1 MASQRLAH
9 PCDRPSGRSGLFVQR
24 SQRTAGEEGCGMGA
38 RLPGASRFGRAWLGT
53 QSCGGA
59 GGQPWKYML
68 SGHLIDWGMCLSAVG
83 PATDVQSL
91 AVQNR
96 GHNLPNQIW
105 SLPN

>member
-1 MASQRLAH
+1 
-9 PCDRPSGRSGLFVQR
+9 
-24 SQRTAGEEGCGMGA
+24 MGA
-38 RLPGASRFGRAWLGT
+38 RLPRASRFGRAWLGT

-68 SGHLIDWGMCLSAVG
+68 SGHLIDSGESCLSAVE
-83 PATDVQSL
+83 PAAGVQSL
-91 AVQNR
+91 AVQKR